1 MSEVVRDASKEFWQP
16 PISQTGSP
24 VPGMV
29 EVCDGCG
36 TEFMTG
42 ARFCYLC
49 GTAREVQPL
58 LSRRPNWTS
67 YLGFLRVL
75 EFNRVKHG
83 LGLSEASL
91 IAFFAGIGCLLAVL
105 AVSLIYTAQNLAD
118 FQAIQSYRIQWLL
131 AALAAFAA
139 GILLKKSHASKD

>member
-1 MSEVVRDASKEFWQP
+1 MAEVARDASNEFWQP
-16 PISQTGSP
+16 PLTQASSP
-24 VPGMV
+24 APSMV

-49 GTAREVQPL
+49 GGARETQASVSQAPA
-58 LSRRPNWTS
+58 WTRS
-67 YLGFLRVL
+67 LAFLRVL

-91 IAFFAGIGCLLAVL
+91 IAFFAGIGCLLVVL
-105 AVSLIYTAQNLAD
+105 AISMIYTAQNLAD

-131 AALAAFAA
+131 AAVAAFAA
-139 GILLKKSHASKD
+139 GILLKKSPSPRD